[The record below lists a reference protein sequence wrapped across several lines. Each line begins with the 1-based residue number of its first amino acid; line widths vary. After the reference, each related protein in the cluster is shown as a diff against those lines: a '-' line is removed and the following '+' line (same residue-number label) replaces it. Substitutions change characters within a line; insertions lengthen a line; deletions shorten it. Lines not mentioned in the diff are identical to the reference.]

1 MIFEHYRKWMNNLTR
16 RDGGRVASLYGG
28 STPKFGH
35 RMGTEASGNLNI
47 SPDFLDN
54 LVEAGGIEPPSEDSP
69 AMATT
74 RLVRDL

>member
-1 MIFEHYRKWMNNLTR
+1 MNNLSR
-16 RDGGRVASLYGG
+16 RDSGRVASLYRG
-28 STPKFGH
+28 SIPKFGH
-35 RMGTEASGNLNI
+35 RIGTEALGMMNI
-47 SPDFLDN
+47 RPDFRDN